1 MRRQVLFLM
10 LLIILSVTAFAQ
22 VKKDAPITIVTD
34 LGNLIVITMES
45 NATTGYHWE
54 LARPIDKKTIELL
67 GSKYIRPKKSLRLGA
82 EGSETWTF
90 RPKKSGDNK
99 ISFKYVRPWEVGVP
113 PIKTKEFLVKIG
125 DVKVKEAAEKPEET
139 ISPEQ
144 AQQIIEE
151 KAKEIIQVLANR
163 DIEELAK
170 YVHPR
175 KGIRFSPYGNINLK
189 TDKVLQ
195 CEELGTIYESQENLT
210 WGEYDGSGLPIYKSF
225 ADYFE
230 EFVYDRNFQ
239 SAQQVGFNRIIGKG
253 NIKNNI
259 KEIYPRAIF
268 VEYYIKESAGPGW
281 ESLRLVFE
289 KLEDQWYLIGII
301 HDAWTI

>member
-1 MRRQVLFLM
+1 M
-10 LLIILSVTAFAQ
+10 LLLILSTAAFAQ
-22 VKKDAPITIVTD
+22 SKKEAPITIVTD
-34 LGNLIVITMES
+34 LTNLIVITMES

-54 LARPIDKKTIELL
+54 LAKPIDPKMIELVS
-67 GSKYIRPKKSLRLGA
+67 SKYIKPKFHLRLGA
-82 EGSETWTF
+82 EGAETWTF
-90 RPKKSGDNK
+90 KPKKSGEAK
-99 ISFKYVRPWEVGVP
+99 LSFKYARPWETGIP
-113 PIKTKEFLVKIG
+113 PIKTRDFLIRIDEAKL
-125 DVKVKEAAEKPEET
+125 KKAAEKQEE
-139 ISPEQ
+139 IIPAEQ
-144 AQQIIEE
+144 VQQEIEE
-151 KAKEIIQVLANR
+151 KAKEILQALANR

-170 YVHPR
+170 YAHPQ

-195 CEELGTIYESQENLT
+195 SEEMGTIYESQEKLT
-210 WGEYDGSGLPIYKSF
+210 WGKYDGSGLPIYKSF
-225 ADYFE
+225 GDYFE

-253 NIKNNI
+253 NIINNI
-259 KEIYPRAIF
+259 KEVYPRAIF
-268 VEYYIKESAGPGW
+268 VEYCLKESAGLGW